1 MLRKSRDFASHVKIK
16 KFKHRFGEK
25 SEKLKRSRLVDGRES
40 RDEGCNQHGMLT
52 VSSVLEGEYGLS
64 GVSLGVPCIVSQKG
78 IERVLQVSLP
88 PDEQGALVKSAAILR
103 EAIGKLES

>member
-1 MLRKSRDFASHVKIK
+1 
-16 KFKHRFGEK
+16 
-25 SEKLKRSRLVDGRES
+25 
-40 RDEGCNQHGMLT
+40 
-52 VSSVLEGEYGLS
+52 VLEGEYGLS